1 MSAIHG
7 AETDH
12 LENPAVM
19 PETAAV
25 VADSERGTPAAPSSG
40 IAGCRRAAER
50 LLHEAVPVLR
60 PSAASR
66 PEALPAVRSVPSGG
80 SAGCASRAGA
90 RCALR
95 PSFSKKIG
103 GTPSGIPGIIPKFAG

>member
-7 AETDH
+7 AETNH

-25 VADSERGTPAAPSSG
+25 VADSERGTPAAPSPG

-50 LLHEAVPVLR
+50 TMCEAVPVLR

-66 PEALPAVRSVPSGG
+66 PEALPAGR
-80 SAGCASRAGA
+80 ASRAGA
-90 RCALR
+90 HSALR
-95 PSFSKKIG
+95 PRFSKKIG